1 MWVLSPLLPSASQ
14 KAVDEGALPN
24 PVQFLTSGKI
34 TIGRPAKKGGTT
46 GKADILIFN
55 ESSVSTLHA
64 AMEVQPAADDGTH
77 GTVTLTGKTFKGCF
91 DSCTTQIGT
100 TKPVSLASNELC
112 VLLMLAAPMN
122 EACTMLGHSSAAHQ
136 AISFVP

>member
-14 KAVDEGALPN
+14 KAAEEGALPN

-55 ESSVSTLHA
+55 ESSVSNLHA
-64 AMEVQPAADDGTH
+64 VLEVQPATDDGTH
-77 GTVTLTGKTFKGCF
+77 GEITLAGEAYC
-91 DSCTTQIGT
+91 SHI
-100 TKPVSLASNELC
+100 C
-112 VLLMLAAPMN
+112 VK
-122 EACTMLGHSSAAHQ
+122 
-136 AISFVP
+136 